1 MPSGSGSRKH
11 SRRGAVNARS
21 KKNLPLN
28 FVTGINNNEN
38 EEEPMTPRTAARLS
52 TTRHVSL
59 ANQNRNAGALR
70 AQNAAAA
77 VKAATNAAE
86 AAKKTARNAALAAR
100 AAEESAA
107 AARLQARRSMLSKAG
122 SNVIIGSTRGGAT
135 RHKRSGAKRRGSMNR
150 RR

>member
-1 MPSGSGSRKH
+1 
-11 SRRGAVNARS
+11 
-21 KKNLPLN
+21 
-28 FVTGINNNEN
+28 
-38 EEEPMTPRTAARLS
+38 MTPRTAARLS

-107 AARLQARRSMLSKAG
+107 AARLQARRSLLSKAG
-122 SNVIIGSTRGGAT
+122 SNVVIGSTRGGT

-150 RR
+150 RS